1 MIQQFKEAVMIG
13 FIVGVF
19 IGAFI
24 GCFIMGLICAAKDF
38 YDEDF

>member
-1 MIQQFKEAVMIG
+1 MIG

-38 YDEDF
+38 YDNDGEFK

>member
-1 MIQQFKEAVMIG
+1 MIG